1 MRLSGSMHEALG
13 SIPRTNTNTLE
24 SVCVC
29 VCARECISFIPGWSY
44 THYIAEYDFEQL
56 IIFPLLPTC

>member
-29 VCARECISFIPGWSY
+29 VCARASACMNLKSPSVFLWCFV
-44 THYIAEYDFEQL
+44 AKLQV
-56 IIFPLLPTC
+56 

>member
-29 VCARECISFIPGWSY
+29 VCARASVSHLSQGG
-44 THYIAEYDFEQL
+44 
-56 IIFPLLPTC
+56 PTLTI